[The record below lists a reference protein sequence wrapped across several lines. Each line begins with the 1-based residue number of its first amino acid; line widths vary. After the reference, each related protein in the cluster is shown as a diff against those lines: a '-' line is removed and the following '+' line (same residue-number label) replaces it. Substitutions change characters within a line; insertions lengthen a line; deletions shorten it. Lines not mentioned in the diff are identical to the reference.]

1 VARSHTILYDTV
13 AWRPQWPHHAADAR
27 AWSLMN
33 CRLHRLAKAARP
45 VIWRQP
51 SAPRDT
57 AVASEIDG
65 KKIKGGAMFSRR
77 ALLSLAAS
85 SAAAPRLASAQQARR
100 KVALYANVGA
110 DLTHYDVDVAGAE
123 LIKRET
129 ITLPAGVQYAWPHAS
144 RRYLYVA
151 SSSSASGYGKAGTE
165 HHVTALSIDPATGAL
180 RQHGA
185 PIRLPT
191 RPIHISTD
199 IPSKY
204 ILVAFNSPSAVRVYR
219 INEDS
224 TPGEEVT
231 QPAPIDAGIYA
242 HQVRTTPDN
251 RLVILVTR
259 GNEGSSTKAED
270 PGALKVFD
278 YKDGVLTNEVSIA
291 PDGGKEFGPRHLDF
305 HPTKPWMYVSIETQN
320 KMFMYRMETGR
331 ISPEIAYRAETL
343 AEPNNIRARQAAGTV
358 HVHPNGRFVYG
369 TNRAEAT
376 IDFQGKQVFKG
387 GENSI
392 VVYAIDQSTGEPMP
406 IQHIETQK
414 IHPRTFHI
422 DPSGS
427 LLVAQHNL
435 PVNVRDGEAVNAIPA
450 GLSVFRIGGD
460 GKLTF
465 ARKYDIDVGDK
476 TMFWMGM
483 VPL

>member
-1 VARSHTILYDTV
+1 
-13 AWRPQWPHHAADAR
+13 
-27 AWSLMN
+27 
-33 CRLHRLAKAARP
+33 
-45 VIWRQP
+45 
-51 SAPRDT
+51 
-57 AVASEIDG
+57 
-65 KKIKGGAMFSRR
+65 MFSRR
-77 ALLSLAAS
+77 SLLSLIAGGIAVPR
-85 SAAAPRLASAQQARR
+85 SAFAQEAFT
-100 KVALYANVGA
+100 KAALYANVGP
-110 DLTHYDVDVAGAE
+110 DLARYDIDVAGAE

-151 SSSSASGYGKAGTE
+151 SSSSASGYGPAGTQ

-180 RQHGA
+180 KQHGD

-199 IPSKY
+199 SPSENL
-204 ILVAFNSPSAVRVYR
+204 LVAFNNPSALRVYR
-219 INEDS
+219 INKDF
-224 TPGEEVT
+224 TPGDEVT
-231 QPAPIDAGIYA
+231 QPAPIDTGIFA

-259 GNEGSSTKAED
+259 GNEGSPTKVED
-270 PGALKVFD
+270 PGALKVFN
-278 YKDGVLTNEVSIA
+278 YKNGVLTNGVSIA

-305 HPTKPWMYVSIETQN
+305 HPAKPWMYVSIETQN
-320 KMFMYRMETGR
+320 KMFMYRIGKGR
-331 ISPEIAYRAETL
+331 ISPEIAYRSETL
-343 AEPNNIRARQAAGTV
+343 AEPNNIGARQAAGTV
-358 HVHPNGRFVYG
+358 HVHTNGRFVYG
-369 TNRAEAT
+369 ANRAEAT
-376 IDFQGKQVFKG
+376 IEFQGKQVFKG

-392 VVYAIDQSTGEPMP
+392 VMYAIDQSSGEPMP
-406 IQHIETQK
+406 IQQIETQK

-422 DPSGS
+422 DPSGR

-435 PVNVRDGEAVNAIPA
+435 PVNVRDGEAVNTIPA

-465 ARKYDIDVGDK
+465 ARKYDIDVGNK

-483 VPL
+483 VPLPA